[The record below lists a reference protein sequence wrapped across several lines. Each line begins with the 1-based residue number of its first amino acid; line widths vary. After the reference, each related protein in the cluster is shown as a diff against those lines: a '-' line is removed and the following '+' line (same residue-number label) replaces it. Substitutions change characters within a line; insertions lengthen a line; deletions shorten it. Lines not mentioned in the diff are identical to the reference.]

1 MEDADLER
9 CGFGMK
15 SSGMAAVIQL
25 DAFQRAKLPD
35 YVRGSKSQCE
45 GMAFYGV
52 KEQYFHEDE
61 ILKGI

>member
-1 MEDADLER
+1 
-9 CGFGMK
+9 MK

-52 KEQYFHEDE
+52 KEQYFHENE